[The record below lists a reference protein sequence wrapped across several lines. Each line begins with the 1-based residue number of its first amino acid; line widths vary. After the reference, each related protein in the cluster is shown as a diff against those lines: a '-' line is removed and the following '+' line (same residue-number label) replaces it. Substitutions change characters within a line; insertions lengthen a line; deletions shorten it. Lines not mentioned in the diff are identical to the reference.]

1 MNNAYEEK
9 NGDLTLLNVQTGDA
23 GAYICQ
29 ATNSYGTANSVVTLL
44 VHGNSTYISKGTC
57 SDHLVVIQLSHFISP
72 CWYIVTL
79 TIFIS
84 TGTCYNHRIVYSG
97 IYFISP

>member
-1 MNNAYEEK
+1 MNNAYEDK

-57 SDHLVVIQLSHFISP
+57 SDHLVVIQFISF
-72 CWYIVTL
+72 YLTL
-79 TIFIS
+79 LVHS
-84 TGTCYNHRIVYSG
+84 NSHNLHLNGHLL
-97 IYFISP
+97 